1 MRELTSE
8 ADKQCVGS
16 SFVYFV
22 AAVWFLCSVC
32 LIIMKCEFMGVK
44 CACSVLGAVSVIARR
59 KNT

>member
-1 MRELTSE
+1 MRELTNE

-22 AAVWFLCSVC
+22 AAVWFCSVC

-44 CACSVLGAVSVIARR
+44 CACSV
-59 KNT
+59 